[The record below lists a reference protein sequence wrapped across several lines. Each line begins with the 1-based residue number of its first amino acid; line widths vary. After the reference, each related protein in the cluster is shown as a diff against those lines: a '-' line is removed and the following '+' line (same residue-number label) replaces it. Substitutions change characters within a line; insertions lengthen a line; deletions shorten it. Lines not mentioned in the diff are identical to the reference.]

1 MENSIKKKIN
11 VFGKVG
17 KIIITIIIVFYLV
30 AEGFML
36 VGSVIAAVL
45 PNDCVSVDVAGTA
58 EIHVDTDYFDINEG
72 QIYLNIG
79 DNKIALGGITD
90 EQLKIYNNSPVV
102 MRFDAKTAALHFDMK
117 TGLYLLILSMAECA
131 AIVVILFFLRALM
144 KQFMICDTPFSD
156 GVIKK
161 MRAFAISLIP
171 TVAVFFIT
179 DALAKDVLSILS
191 SSRVDVM
198 SIGFVVVIFILTAI
212 FKYGAQL
219 QKQYDETV

>member
-11 VFGKVG
+11 AFGRVG
-17 KIIITIIIVFYLV
+17 KIITTIIIVFLLV

-36 VGSVIAAVL
+36 VGAVITAVL
-45 PNDCVSVDVAGTA
+45 PNDCISVDVAGTA

-72 QIYLNIG
+72 QIYLNVG

-102 MRFDAKTAALHFDMK
+102 MQFDAKTADLHFDMK

-171 TVAVFFIT
+171 TVAVAFVT
-179 DALAKDVLSILS
+179 DALGSEVLSFFS
-191 SSRVDVM
+191 NAHVDLLTV
-198 SIGFVVVIFILTAI
+198 GFVVVIFILTAI

>member
-11 VFGKVG
+11 VFGRVG
-17 KIIITIIIVFYLV
+17 KIITTIIIVFLLV

-36 VGSVIAAVL
+36 VGAVITAVL

-72 QIYLNIG
+72 QIYLNVG

-102 MRFDAKTAALHFDMK
+102 MRFDAKTAALHFD
-117 TGLYLLILSMAECA
+117 LRSAFFILMISMADA
-131 AIVVILFFLRALM
+131 AAMVVALFFLRALM

-171 TVAVFFIT
+171 TVAVAFVT
-179 DALAKDVLSILS
+179 DALGSEVLSFFS
-191 SSRVDVM
+191 NAHVDLLTV
-198 SIGFVVVIFILTAI
+198 GFVVVIFILTAI

>member
-17 KIIITIIIVFYLV
+17 KIIITIFIVFLLV

-36 VGSVIAAVL
+36 VGTVIAAVL
-45 PNDCVSVDVAGTA
+45 PKDCVNVDVAGTA
-58 EIHVDTDYFDINEG
+58 EIHVDTDYFDISEG
-72 QIYLNIG
+72 QVFLNVG

-102 MRFDAKTAALHFDMK
+102 MRFDAKTTSLHFDLN
-117 TGLYLLILSMAECA
+117 TVLALLIYSMIETA
-131 AIVVILFFLRALM
+131 AIVVALFFLRALM
-144 KQFMICDTPFSD
+144 KQFMICDTPFCD

-161 MRAFAISLIP
+161 MRAFAIALIP
-171 TVAVFFIT
+171 VVAVAFIT
-179 DALAKDVLSILS
+179 DALAADVLSFFS
-191 SSRVDVM
+191 SSHVDLMTV
-198 SIGFVVVIFILTAI
+198 GFVVVIFILTAI

>member
-72 QIYLNIG
+72 QIYLNVG

-90 EQLKIYNNSPVV
+90 EQLKIYNKSPVV